1 MIVSLSGVLIEAA
14 IFRAVIECA
23 GVGYEVNIPVSTA
36 EKLPRIGE
44 KVRLFTLQTFREDG
58 QSLYGF
64 HSAEERDFFKMLIE
78 KVSGIGPGI
87 ALKIFSRLSLPVLRD
102 AIRRS
107 DVALLSQCP
116 GIGKKTAERLVV
128 ELRDKVALVGGS
140 TAGTA
145 GTAKKSGTSP
155 AEIDAGT
162 PLAETG
168 SGADESAQAD
178 AVAALMALGFKLADA
193 DKAVRA
199 AVSKAGADAPVEK
212 LVRLALGN

>member
-1 MIVSLSGVLIEAA
+1 MIVSLSGVLIEASV
-14 IFRAVIECA
+14 FRAVIECS

-107 DVALLSQCP
+107 DIALLSQCP
-116 GIGKKTAERLVV
+116 GIGKKTAERLVI
-128 ELRDKVALVGGS
+128 ELRDKVALGGGPA
-140 TAGTA
+140 T
-145 GTAKKSGTSP
+145 GTAKKSAASASDT
-155 AEIDAGT
+155 EIRSEEA
-162 PLAETG
+162 
-168 SGADESAQAD
+168 ADVAESAQAD

-193 DKAVRA
+193 DKAVRS
-199 AVSKAGADAPVEK
+199 AVAKAGADAPVEK

>member
-1 MIVSLSGVLIEAA
+1 MIVSLSGVLIEASV
-14 IFRAVIECA
+14 FRAVIECA

-87 ALKIFSRLSLPVLRD
+87 AFKIFSRLSLPVLRD

-107 DVALLSQCP
+107 DIALLSQCP
-116 GIGKKTAERLVV
+116 GIGKKTAERLVI
-128 ELRDKVALVGGS
+128 ELRDKVALGGG
-140 TAGTA
+140 AGA
-145 GTAKKSGTSP
+145 GTAKKSAAP
-155 AEIDAGT
+155 ASDPEIRS
-162 PLAETG
+162 AEAA
-168 SGADESAQAD
+168 SVDESAQAD

-193 DKAVRA
+193 DKAVRS
-199 AVSKAGADAPVEK
+199 AVAKAGADAPVEK

>member
-1 MIVSLSGVLIEAA
+1 MIVSLSGKLLEAA

-44 KVRLFTLQTFREDG
+44 NVRLFILHTFREDG

-64 HSAEERDFFKMLIE
+64 HSAEERDFFKMLVE
-78 KVSGIGPGI
+78 KVSGIGPGT

-102 AIRRS
+102 AIQRS

-128 ELRDKVALVGGS
+128 ELRDKVALVGG
-140 TAGTA
+140 
-145 GTAKKSGTSP
+145 K
-155 AEIDAGT
+155 AGT
-162 PLAETG
+162 PAPSKVAATDNVPASSPE
-168 SGADESAQAD
+168 ADNAQAD
-178 AVAALMALGFKLADA
+178 AVAALISLGFKLPDA

-199 AVSKAGADAPVEK
+199 AVAKAGADAPVET
-212 LVRLALGN
+212 LIRHALGN

>member
-1 MIVSLSGVLIEAA
+1 MIVSLSGTLIEAA
-14 IFRAVIECA
+14 IFRAVIDCG

-36 EKLPRIGE
+36 EKLPKIGE
-44 KVRLFTLQTFREDG
+44 KVRLFTLHTFREDG

-128 ELRDKVALVGGS
+128 ELRDKVGLGGGN
-140 TAGTA
+140 A
-145 GTAKKSGTSP
+145 
-155 AEIDAGT
+155 AGT
-162 PLAETG
+162 PAKKGGDSVAAISAGTPG
-168 SGADESAQAD
+168 GTVDAQAD
-178 AVAALMALGFKLADA
+178 AVAALMSLGFKLADA

-212 LVRLALGN
+212 LIRVALGN

>member
-1 MIVSLSGVLIEAA
+1 MIVSLSGILIEAA

-44 KVRLFTLQTFREDG
+44 NVRLFTLQTFREDG

-128 ELRDKVALVGGS
+128 ELRDKVAL
-140 TAGTA
+140 A
-145 GTAKKSGTSP
+145 
-155 AEIDAGT
+155 AGT
-162 PLAETG
+162 PKKPSATGDGTISSSAFAATTETSGDAAEN
-168 SGADESAQAD
+168 AQAD

-199 AVSKAGADAPVEK
+199 AVAKAGADAPVEK
-212 LVRLALGN
+212 LVRFALGN

>member
-1 MIVSLSGVLIEAA
+1 MIVSLSGILIEAA
-14 IFRAVIECA
+14 IFRAVVECG

-44 KVRLFTLQTFREDG
+44 KVHLFTLQTFREDG

-64 HSAEERDFFKMLIE
+64 HSSEERDFFKLLIE
-78 KVSGIGPGI
+78 KVSGIGPGT

-128 ELRDKVALVGGS
+128 ELRDKI
-140 TAGTA
+140 
-145 GTAKKSGTSP
+145 SP
-155 AEIDAGT
+155 AHGAKPADAGT
-162 PLAETG
+162 TSPQSDTANAAGT
-168 SGADESAQAD
+168 DAQAD
-178 AVAALMALGFKLADA
+178 AVAALMSLGFKLADA

-199 AVSKAGADAPVEK
+199 AITKAGANASIETLIRV
-212 LVRLALGN
+212 ALGN

>member
-1 MIVSLSGVLIEAA
+1 MIVSLSGILIEAA

-140 TAGTA
+140 AA

-155 AEIDAGT
+155 SGIDAGT
-162 PLAETG
+162 TLAETG

-199 AVSKAGADAPVEK
+199 AVAKAGADAPVEK

>member
-1 MIVSLSGVLIEAA
+1 MIVSLSGKLLEAA

-44 KVRLFTLQTFREDG
+44 NVRLFTLQTFREDG

-64 HSAEERDFFKMLIE
+64 HSSEERDFFKMLIE

-102 AIRRS
+102 AIRRG
-107 DVALLSQCP
+107 DIALLSQCP
-116 GIGKKTAERLVV
+116 GIGKKTAERLVI
-128 ELRDKVALVGGS
+128 ELRDKVSVGTGAAPAGKKSDGKSEGLALPE
-140 TAGTA
+140 TAGTE
-145 GTAKKSGTSP
+145 P
-155 AEIDAGT
+155 ND
-162 PLAETG
+162 
-168 SGADESAQAD
+168 QAD
-178 AVAALMALGFKLADA
+178 AVAALMALGFKLPDA

-199 AVSKAGADAPVEK
+199 AVTKAGPGASVET
-212 LVRLALGN
+212 LIRLALGN

>member
-1 MIVSLSGVLIEAA
+1 MIVSLSGILIEAA
-14 IFRAVIECA
+14 IFRAVIECG

-36 EKLPRIGE
+36 EKLPKIGD
-44 KVRLFTLQTFREDG
+44 KVRLFTLHTFREDG
-58 QSLYGF
+58 QALYGF

-87 ALKIFSRLSLPVLRD
+87 ALKIFSRLSLPVLRE

-128 ELRDKVALVGGS
+128 ELRDKVGLAVASAGKS
-140 TAGTA
+140 TKSSAAGENLSDA
-145 GTAKKSGTSP
+145 S
-155 AEIDAGT
+155 AGT
-162 PLAETG
+162 PT
-168 SGADESAQAD
+168 DAQAD
-178 AVAALMALGFKLADA
+178 AVAALISLGFKLADA

-199 AVSKAGADAPVEK
+199 AVTKAGADAPVET
-212 LVRLALGN
+212 LIRIALGN

>member
-1 MIVSLSGVLIEAA
+1 MIVSLSGILIEAA

-64 HSAEERDFFKMLIE
+64 HCAEERDFFKMLIE

-128 ELRDKVALVGGS
+128 ELRDKVALVSGS
-140 TAGTA
+140 TA

-199 AVSKAGADAPVEK
+199 AVAKAGADAPVEK

>member
-1 MIVSLSGVLIEAA
+1 MIVSLSGVLIEASV
-14 IFRAVIECA
+14 FRAVIECA

-107 DVALLSQCP
+107 DIALLSQCP
-116 GIGKKTAERLVV
+116 GIGKKTAERLVI
-128 ELRDKVALVGGS
+128 ELRDKVALGGDPA
-140 TAGTA
+140 T
-145 GTAKKSGTSP
+145 GTAKKSSASASDTEIRS
-155 AEIDAGT
+155 AEA
-162 PLAETG
+162 
-168 SGADESAQAD
+168 ADVAESAQAD

-193 DKAVRA
+193 DKAVRS
-199 AVSKAGADAPVEK
+199 AVAKAGADAPVEK

>member
-1 MIVSLSGVLIEAA
+1 MIVSLSGVLIEASV
-14 IFRAVIECA
+14 FRAVIECA
-23 GVGYEVNIPVSTA
+23 EVGYEVNIPVSTA

-107 DVALLSQCP
+107 DIALLSQCP
-116 GIGKKTAERLVV
+116 GIGKKTAERLVI
-128 ELRDKVALVGGS
+128 ELRDKVALGGGPA
-140 TAGTA
+140 T
-145 GTAKKSGTSP
+145 GTAKKSAASASDTEIRS
-155 AEIDAGT
+155 AEA
-162 PLAETG
+162 
-168 SGADESAQAD
+168 ADVAESAQAD

-193 DKAVRA
+193 DKAVRS
-199 AVSKAGADAPVEK
+199 AVAKAGADAPVEK

>member
-1 MIVSLSGVLIEAA
+1 MIVSLSGKLIEAA

-36 EKLPRIGE
+36 EKLPRLGE
-44 KVRLFTLQTFREDG
+44 NVRLFTLQTFREDG

-64 HSAEERDFFKMLIE
+64 HSAEERDFFKLLIE

-102 AIRRS
+102 AIRS
-107 DVALLSQCP
+107 GDVALLSQCP

-128 ELRDKVALVGGS
+128 ELRDKVALVG
-140 TAGTA
+140 AGTA
-145 GTAKKSGTSP
+145 GTRNVSAN
-155 AEIDAGT
+155 DAGGNAVAAGT
-162 PLAETG
+162 EN
-168 SGADESAQAD
+168 SQQSD
-178 AVAALMALGFKLADA
+178 AVAALMSLGFKLADA

-199 AVSKAGADAPVEK
+199 AVGKAGSDASAET
-212 LVRLALGN
+212 LIRIALGN